1 MVLPTPVTH
10 DACTPL
16 SSTEEWTSTKPTC
29 GERRESIVLNFGTVI
44 VALTT
49 CGTGMLGG
57 SITEGLTAFQDD
69 VSEIEDLESPG

>member
-1 MVLPTPVTH
+1 M
-10 DACTPL
+10 
-16 SSTEEWTSTKPTC
+16 
-29 GERRESIVLNFGTVI
+29 LNFGTVI

>member
-1 MVLPTPVTH
+1 MTLERRYHQPRSGP
-10 DACTPL
+10 P
-16 SSTEEWTSTKPTC
+16 KPTC
-29 GERRESIVLNFGTVI
+29 GERREAIVLNFGTVI

-49 CGTGMLGG
+49 RGTGMLGG